1 MPVEKNTVFIW
12 INRSVDAQRVPVNS
26 SSPIS
31 HANATDAV
39 VCVCVCVEDIFITV
53 TDMQARPPVQ
63 DLPNNSLCWL
73 RFEA

>member
-1 MPVEKNTVFIW
+1 MPVEKNTVFIC
-12 INRSVDAQRVPVNS
+12 INRSVDGLKESPVNS

-39 VCVCVCVEDIFITV
+39 GCVCVCGGYFYYSHGHASQT
-53 TDMQARPPVQ
+53 PVQ

-73 RFEA
+73 HLEA